1 MPRVA
6 IGLAIA
12 FALVIVVFHFLRPD
26 VDPLMRGVSRYAV
39 GRYGQAFNAASLILG
54 VALVATGFGFR
65 RIAPDSGT
73 VGVYLLWLSA
83 AGIALAGAFP
93 LRAVD
98 SMAAEN
104 LPPQAG
110 GVLFFPAAAAAAV
123 LLSRA
128 TGRHEALAWATVAA
142 VTVFFLSVGVPA
154 LQLTAVR
161 GLLQRACF
169 VAILSWLVLANA
181 AVDQEWRRATFG
193 STPAA
198 RLEGT

>member
-6 IGLAIA
+6 IGFAIA

-26 VDPLMRGVSRYAV
+26 VDPLTRGVSRYAV
-39 GRYGQAFNAASLILG
+39 GRYGEAFNAASLMLA
-54 VALVATGFGFR
+54 VALVATGLGFR
-65 RIAPDSGT
+65 RAAPDSGT
-73 VGVYLLWLSA
+73 AGVYLLWLSA
-83 AGIALAGAFP
+83 VGIALAGAFP

-104 LPPQAG
+104 LPHQLG
-110 GVLFFPAAAAAAV
+110 GVVFFPAFVAAAV

-128 TGRHEALAWATVAA
+128 TGRHEALAWAAVAA
-142 VTVFFLSVGVPA
+142 VTVFFLSVGAPA

-169 VAILSWLVLANA
+169 GAILAWLVLANA
-181 AVDQEWRRATFG
+181 SLMYSHG
-193 STPAA
+193 S
-198 RLEGT
+198 